1 MPISKDSLGQL
12 IELTDTL
19 LNRLS
24 EQGWQTSL
32 CHQFKQDKSNWIV
45 LGDSVKA
52 LRDLE
57 IPVKEEQGETV
68 SQLCDLQNMNLYE
81 GQTARKVNIRSIEKL
96 AERLYYYVA
105 FPEKPVGQ
113 TWLPK
118 EYFNETIK
126 DAAEEIF
133 AFLDT
138 YLRNIRPWMYRTGF
152 DDYQK
157 R

>member
-12 IELTDTL
+12 IELTDSL
-19 LNRLS
+19 LNHLS
-24 EQGWQTSL
+24 QKGWQSTL

-45 LGDSVKA
+45 LGENVKA
-52 LRDLE
+52 IRELE

-68 SQLCDLQNMNLYE
+68 SQLCDLQNMNLHE
-81 GQTARKVNIRSIEKL
+81 ETTTGPCDVQRVEKL

-105 FPEKPVGQ
+105 YPEKPVGQ

-118 EYFNETIK
+118 EYFNEAIK
-126 DAAEEIF
+126 EAAEEIF
-133 AFLDT
+133 SFLDT
-138 YLRNIRPWMYRTGF
+138 YLRDTRPWMYRTGF